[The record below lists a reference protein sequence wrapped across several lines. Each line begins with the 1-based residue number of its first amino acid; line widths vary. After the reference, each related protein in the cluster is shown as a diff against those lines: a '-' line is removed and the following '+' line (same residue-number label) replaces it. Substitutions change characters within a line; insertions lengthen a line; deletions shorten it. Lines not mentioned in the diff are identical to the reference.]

1 MTKPILAMPAY
12 NLNSTI
18 TENQMMHANVNNAIC
33 KSFNDTN
40 TIKKNVSDILNVKE
54 IKNTME
60 MLSKV

>member
-1 MTKPILAMPAY
+1 MMKRILTMPAY
-12 NLNSTI
+12 NLHSTI
-18 TENQMMHANVNNAIC
+18 TENQMVHANVNDAIR

-54 IKNTME
+54 IKTTME

>member
-1 MTKPILAMPAY
+1 MPAY

>member
-1 MTKPILAMPAY
+1 MMKRILTMPAR

-18 TENQMMHANVNNAIC
+18 TENQMVHTNVNDAIR
-33 KSFNDTN
+33 KSFNDTD

-54 IKNTME
+54 IKSTME